1 MKNNLLVFGTKNFN
15 NTLNEIKE
23 YLEFS
28 LIFFKDNTL
37 FADKIYSINAVL
49 IDSDV
54 CNNPEILS
62 VINSIVNKPIL
73 LIDHKGSFKK
83 CNYTD
88 KIASPL
94 ILSDFN
100 SIILNLVSSKEFSKN
115 SSIKIKQYTID
126 KNEKKLKSDD
136 VSIIVTEKEIQLM
149 ELLFEEK
156 KPLSKNNLL
165 KILWKYSEDADTHT
179 VETHIYRLRKK
190 ISDKFNDENF
200 IVHNKNGYSI

>member
-88 KIASPL
+88 KITSPL

-149 ELLFEEK
+149 ELLFKEK

>member
-1 MKNNLLVFGTKNFN
+1 MKNSLLVFGTKNFN
-15 NTLNEIKE
+15 NTLNEVKE

-54 CNNPEILS
+54 CNNSDILS

-88 KIASPL
+88 KITSPL

-100 SIILNLVSSKEFSKN
+100 SIILTLVSSKEFNKN

-126 KNEKKLKSDD
+126 KNEKKLKRDD
-136 VSIIVTEKEIQLM
+136 VSITVTEKEIQLM
-149 ELLFEEK
+149 KLLFEEK

-165 KILWKYSEDADTHT
+165 KILWKYSEEADTHT

-190 ISDKFNDENF
+190 ISDKFNDEHF
-200 IVHNKNGYSI
+200 IVHSKNGYSI